1 MAKYLYEELS
11 SKIIQSIY
19 RVYDKLGYGFLESVY
34 ENALLIELKRLG
46 VGVENQKELKVYYD
60 NEIVGIFRSDI
71 IVEDKI
77 IIELKSVVSLTKIH
91 EVQLVNYLKSTKLKV
106 GILVNFGEKL
116 EIKRKYFEQ

>member
-46 VGVENQKELKVYYD
+46 VEVENQKELKVYYD

-91 EVQLVNYLKSTKLKV
+91 EVQLVNYLKATKLKV

>member
-91 EVQLVNYLKSTKLKV
+91 EVQLVNYLKATKLKV

>member
-46 VGVENQKELKVYYD
+46 VEVENQKELKVYYD